1 MPHSSRR
8 SFLLG
13 TAAAAVSV
21 GTAVA
26 LRPAPARAVVF
37 VCANC
42 STIWQQI
49 MEYAQQVYSI
59 GVQLQQYRTQILQYT
74 NMIQNTL
81 ALPKMLWNFVTQDIQ
96 QIRNLMNIG
105 KLLTG
110 NAGGVLGKIAQFD
123 AAAAQVLNLG
133 DMVNKYNAWS
143 QMAGDSIVN
152 LQRGMGMAQSQM
164 VSDADLAMQIQAQ
177 SGSAV
182 GQMQVLQAGNSFAS
196 LSVKQTMALHQ
207 TMMGHAQAVSGYM
220 AANTARQAE
229 ADQAAIGFLSQQNLP
244 MTGGKR
250 Y

>member
-1 MPHSSRR
+1 MPNCSRR
-8 SFLLG
+8 FFLLG

-21 GTAVA
+21 GTAIA
-26 LRPAPARAVVF
+26 LRPAPASAVVF

-49 MEYAQQVYSI
+49 MEYAQQVYSV
-59 GVQLQQYRTQILQYT
+59 GVQLQQYRTQIMQYM
-74 NMIQNTL
+74 NMVQNTL
-81 ALPKMLWNFVTQDIQ
+81 ALPKMLWNFVTSDIQ
-96 QIRNLMNIG
+96 QIRNLANIG

-123 AAAAQVLNLG
+123 AAASQVLNLP
-133 DMVNKYNAWS
+133 DMVNKYNSWS
-143 QMAGDSIVN
+143 QMTGENIVS
-152 LQRGMGMAQSQM
+152 LQRSMGMAQSQM

-182 GQMQVLQAGNSFAS
+182 GQMQVLQAANEFSS

-220 AANTARQAE
+220 ASQTARQAE
-229 ADQAAIGFLSQQNLP
+229 ADQAGIGFLSQELQP